1 MNMKL
6 GDLSLKDQSPITQ
19 EARERMLALSRQY
32 SFPASSDRECLDEYD
47 LAELEAPREKYR
59 YKLVGRS
66 IEITRGNRFFSIPL
80 TEVLLQREQNLIDEQ
95 RLLPVADSSD
105 GKIMQYVVAP
115 VGYAT
120 DLHQLL
126 DMAKKYGI
134 SEIFGA
140 RRSCGANDV
149 FLRYGLP
156 DACDMTT
163 IGFRT
168 PEGDKIEVLY
178 IGPFTEDPNFIDYAV
193 KQVATANDFDFTVV
207 EEY

>member
-149 FLRYGLP
+149 FLRYGLL
-156 DACDMTT
+156 MLV
-163 IGFRT
+163 I
-168 PEGDKIEVLY
+168 
-178 IGPFTEDPNFIDYAV
+178 
-193 KQVATANDFDFTVV
+193 
-207 EEY
+207 